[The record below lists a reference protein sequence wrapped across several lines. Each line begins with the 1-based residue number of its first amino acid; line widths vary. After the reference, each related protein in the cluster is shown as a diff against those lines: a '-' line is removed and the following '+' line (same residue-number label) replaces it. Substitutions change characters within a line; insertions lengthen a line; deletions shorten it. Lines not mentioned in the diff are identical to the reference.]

1 MKRDVRI
8 AIPEKGQ
15 AVIDIITGA
24 GYEAYMVGGCVRDS
38 LLGREPEDWDITTSA
53 KPEEIKALFGR
64 TIDTGL
70 QHGTVTVMMGGEGF
84 EVTTYRIDGEYKDS
98 RHPSE
103 VTFSSELGED
113 LRRRDL
119 TINAMAYN
127 QEEGLVDK
135 FGGLED
141 LEAGIIRCVGNPA
154 ERFQEDALRILRAV
168 RFAAQLSFTIEERT
182 LEAAGELAHTLSRI
196 SAERIQTELVK
207 LMVSRHPEYLRI
219 AYTKGIT
226 KVFFPEFDR
235 AMETKQRH
243 IHHCYSVG
251 EHILHSLCHVKE
263 DKALRLAMLLHDIG
277 KPKVLTVD
285 EEGITHFYN
294 HAVVSAEM
302 AEQILRRLKLDNDT
316 IQRVCKLVLYHDFG
330 SAVEPDMRIMRRALH
345 KIGEDAFPDLFAVK
359 RADILAQS
367 DYQRQ
372 EKLERVDRWQQLYE
386 EILEKQQCVS
396 LKTLAVK
403 GSDLIDIGWKPGK
416 KLGEVLQKLLELVLE
431 DPAWNTRARL
441 LEEAGRLLS
450 LER

>member
-1 MKRDVRI
+1 MKHDVRI
-8 AIPEKGQ
+8 AIPEKGE
-15 AVIDIITGA
+15 AVIDTITGA

-53 KPEEIKALFGR
+53 KPEEVKALFGR

-84 EVTTYRIDGEYKDS
+84 EVTTYRIDGEYTDG

-263 DKALRLAMLLHDIG
+263 DKVLRLAMLLHDIG

-294 HAVVSAEM
+294 HAAVSAEM

-316 IQRVCKLVLYHDFG
+316 IQKVCKLVLYHDFG